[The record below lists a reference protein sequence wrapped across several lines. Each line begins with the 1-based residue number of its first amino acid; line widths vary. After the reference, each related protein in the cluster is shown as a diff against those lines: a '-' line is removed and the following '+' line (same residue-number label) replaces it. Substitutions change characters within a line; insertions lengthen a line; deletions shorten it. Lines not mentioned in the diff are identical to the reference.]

1 MRAIEKYAGVTLMS
15 KTYRLP
21 DRAGKTDT
29 MSANSQ
35 PVESLL
41 EPMIAAQFAVFE
53 IMVQSTLAWVNESA
67 RALELT
73 QQGSPWANGPTGFTM
88 PGPVWFAMPMVTG
101 IEETLHDEF
110 FEPRPR
116 KIQQRDI
123 LVLKEPDPVT
133 KPVKETPKRPATTR
147 LPVAA

>member
-1 MRAIEKYAGVTLMS
+1 MS
-15 KTYRLP
+15 EMYRLP
-21 DRAGKTDT
+21 DRAGETDT
-29 MSANSQ
+29 ASAGGQ
-35 PVESLL
+35 PLETML

-53 IMVQSTLAWVNESA
+53 IVVQSTLAWINESA
-67 RALELT
+67 RTFELT
-73 QQGSPWANGPTGFTM
+73 QQGGAWTNGASGFGMPAPT
-88 PGPVWFAMPMVTG
+88 WFAMPLVTG

-123 LVLKEPDPVT
+123 LVLKEADHAT
-133 KPVKETPKRPATTR
+133 NSATTAPKRPTATR